1 MSRPNWHGCAALVG
15 CLVWV
20 AIANGAPPA
29 ADSLL
34 PAATKSYFSL
44 PNFPAS
50 VTRWEQT
57 GFGKLFADPAMKP
70 FQDDLARQLRDADRT
85 KLRLAL
91 TLDDIRSVA
100 AGEVAWGL
108 VHAADVQPAQF
119 MLIDVTGKTDAAQ
132 TLLKSTA
139 EKFVA
144 GGYQSASSDVGGV
157 TLTVL
162 TPPAAADAKDK
173 TLRTSKAWFV
183 SKDLLGIAESQSLA
197 EQLAKSIAGS
207 PPSDPLAKHA
217 AFQAVMQR
225 CSKDAAGATVDLRW
239 YVDPFGLLTA
249 ERLVDPRLK
258 PKKKPDS
265 LEVYRKE
272 GFTAIQALGGCVQLG
287 GDDADVV
294 HRTLIYAPPP
304 YQRAMRMLK
313 LMNVKTA
320 ELAPPAW
327 VADRVASCIVAQ
339 VDVLNAFD
347 HYGTLFDTL
356 YGEGDEGLW
365 ADLIDGWAKDPKG
378 PKVNVRDEIV
388 GQFTNRLV
396 QVSESRTPV
405 SADNARTVSSIDIK
419 PDADVAKP
427 LDRLLDGE
435 PTVKVTELSG
445 KPAYAVYQDERQKP
459 PPASIMAV
467 VGSQI
472 FSASHADA
480 LEPLLAGTSTGTA
493 LTTDPAFQAVQ
504 QSSAKRGLAEACLF
518 IFSNSARQ
526 LQTPYEL
533 FRTGKLHELED
544 NSLAGTLLKR
554 IVPTEAKDDAPA
566 VQSLDGSKLPAFE
579 AVQKFLGPS
588 GTWGASEEQGWY
600 LQGVLLAPRP

>member
-1 MSRPNWHGCAALVG
+1 MSRSIWHGCAALVV
-15 CLVWV
+15 CLLGVGQV
-20 AIANGAPPA
+20 HGAPPT

-34 PAATKSYFSL
+34 SAATKSYFSL

-50 VTRWEQT
+50 LGRWEKT
-57 GFGKLFADPAMKP
+57 GFGKLFADPAVKP
-70 FQDDLARQLRDADRT
+70 FQDDLARQLREADRT

-91 TLDDIRSVA
+91 TLDDIRA
-100 AGEVAWGL
+100 MAGGEVAWGL
-108 VHAADVQPAQF
+108 VHAADTTPAQF
-119 MLIDVTGKTDAAQ
+119 LLVDVTGKADAAQ

-144 GGYQSASSDVGGV
+144 GGYQSTSAEVAGV

-162 TPPAAADAKDK
+162 AAPSADAVKDK
-173 TLRTSKAWFV
+173 TLRTNKVWFV
-183 SKDLLGIAESQSLA
+183 SKDLLCIAESQPLA
-197 EQLAKSIAGS
+197 EQLAKSITGS
-207 PPSDPLAKHA
+207 PPADPLSQHA

-225 CSKDAAGATVDLRW
+225 STKDAAGATVDLRW

-272 GFTAIQALGGCVQLG
+272 GFTAIQAVGGCVQLG
-287 GDDADVV
+287 GDDAEVV
-294 HRTLIYAPPP
+294 HRTMIYAPSP

-313 LMNVKTA
+313 LPNVKSA

-339 VDVLNAFD
+339 IDVLNAFD

-378 PKVNVRDEIV
+378 PKVNVRDDIV
-388 GQFTNRLV
+388 AQFTNRMV

-405 SADNARTVSSIDIK
+405 SADNARTVSSVEIK
-419 PDADVAKP
+419 PGASIEKP
-427 LDRLLDGE
+427 IDRLLDGE

-445 KPAYAVYQDERQKP
+445 KRAYAVYQDERQKP

-472 FSASHADA
+472 YSASHADA
-480 LEPLLAGTSTGTA
+480 LESFLAGTPSGTA
-493 LTTDPAFQAVQ
+493 LTADPAFQAIQ
-504 QSSAKRGLAEACLF
+504 QAAAKHGLAEACLF

-533 FRTGKLHELED
+533 FRTGKLHEVED
-544 NSLAGTLLKR
+544 SSLAGTLLKR